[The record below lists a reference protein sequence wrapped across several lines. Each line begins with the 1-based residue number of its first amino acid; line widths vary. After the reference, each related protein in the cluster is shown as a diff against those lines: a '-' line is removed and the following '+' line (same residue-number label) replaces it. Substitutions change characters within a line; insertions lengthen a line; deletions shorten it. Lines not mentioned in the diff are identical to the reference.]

1 MSGCS
6 NYSDSLGNND
16 KSKIES
22 GTSGFY
28 SNLTATGDTNDYTL
42 SGKAFVSKVLPC
54 LYITSSENSEISIKG
69 ELKGL
74 SGNVE
79 IVYIGDG
86 SEQIIVS
93 TKDKN
98 TDIDTTLQLES
109 GNGRIEFRG
118 NNVNF
123 KFDLSI
129 ENIDRAKVD
138 YLSAESRNEENP
150 IDNDLSDTES
160 LPAVNSDIEN
170 QDELLQET
178 TATYTNDDTDCVVLN
193 TEIIDDTKINISLR
207 ASVSNTDD
215 SKGVSFNGFELVY
228 KTEGGKYIEVVKV
241 DEKANAFGG
250 YEWQDSFS
258 TEVELPK
265 GTHKLILRNNKGS
278 NYKITLDV
286 IVSKIK

>member
-1 MSGCS
+1 MTGCS
-6 NYSDSLGNND
+6 KYSDSLGNND
-16 KSKIES
+16 KSKAES

-28 SNLTATGDTNDYTL
+28 SNLTAGGDTNDYSL
-42 SGKAFVSKVLPC
+42 SGKAFVSEVLPC

-123 KFDLSI
+123 RFDLSI
-129 ENIDRAKVD
+129 VNIDRTKID
-138 YLSAESRNEENP
+138 YLGAESRNEEKL
-150 IDNDLSDTES
+150 IDNDLSDTEI
-160 LPAVNSDIEN
+160 LPDVNSDTEN

-178 TATYTNDDTDCVVLN
+178 TATYTNDDTDRVVLN
-193 TEIIDDTKINISLR
+193 TEIIDDTKINILLR

-215 SKGVSFNGFELVY
+215 NKSVSFNGFELVY
-228 KTEGGKYIEVVKV
+228 KTEGGKYIEVVKL
-241 DEKANAFGG
+241 DEKATAFGG
-250 YEWQDSFS
+250 YEWQDSFVQ
-258 TEVELPK
+258 EIDLPK
-265 GTHKLILRNNKGS
+265 GTNQLIYNSKKGT
-278 NYKITLDV
+278 NYKIELDIQV
-286 IVSKIK
+286 LEAD